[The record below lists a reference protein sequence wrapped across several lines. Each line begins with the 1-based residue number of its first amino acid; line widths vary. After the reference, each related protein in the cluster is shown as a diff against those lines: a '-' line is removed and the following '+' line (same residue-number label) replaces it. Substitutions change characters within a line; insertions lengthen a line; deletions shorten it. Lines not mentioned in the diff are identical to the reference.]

1 MTTRQRTTPWSDLMV
16 ADQTRMQAALR
27 EAEQATI
34 ADAIAELD
42 AEDRARL
49 EARRKETAHSRER
62 RRLT

>member
-1 MTTRQRTTPWSDLMV
+1 MV